1 MASTPSSVGHGQN
14 GTTTLNPLSVGQETE
29 KINPSTTSA
38 PQAGFDNWSK
48 SSKRSSMQIAE
59 EGKKR
64 I

>member
-1 MASTPSSVGHGQN
+1 MASTPSSVGRGQN
-14 GTTTLNPLSVGQETE
+14 GTTLNPLSVGQETE
-29 KINPSTTSA
+29 EINPSTTSA
-38 PQAGFDNWSK
+38 PKAGFDNWSK